1 MEAPL
6 IVFIVLVVLGELDPA
21 NLSIRLNST

>member
-6 IVFIVLVVLGELDPA
+6 IVFIVLVVLGELDTA